1 MEKPKKPNFDETKD
15 TLGFIKNGYTFKP
28 MGSFPAVKSDMV
40 EAKGI
45 IVPTGDNYIDEFVS
59 FEGTKKRVR
68 EGRKIS
74 ELPIYATK
82 SENYDARKLH
92 KDFLG
97 DEIGQF
103 KVVDWNPIKPC
114 WHIDKIRIQHSK
126 VIHTQDSLD
135 VPCLED
141 AMRNLAGELI
151 CKLPMDELCEIFE
164 FKTSN
169 SDNQIKLTCE
179 LK

>member
-1 MEKPKKPNFDETKD
+1 MENPKKPNFDETKD

-45 IVPTGDNYIDEFVS
+45 IVPTFLDEVINYA
-59 FEGTKKRVR
+59 
-68 EGRKIS
+68 
-74 ELPIYATK
+74 PTK
-82 SENYDARKLH
+82 SENYDASKLPT
-92 KDFLG
+92 DFIN

-103 KVVDWNPIKPC
+103 NSNFGKKS